1 MLSENQT
8 KCNNNPPL
16 AEHLNA
22 SKKRYEFKL
31 STFFFVAFFCLIPF
45 DDYLGFVLPFSLLSL
60 VYLGFIVFTFFE
72 ILDCKIGFKINTV
85 VLYLIYSVFSIL
97 FTVFKSGLSYN
108 NLLFFEMLVFYIVF
122 SRKQFSV
129 KECRHIINTTPFIIG
144 FYILLNLCYL
154 QNTDIGIYVLLKD
167 IVDPNYFVTNMCLV
181 LVLYCFNIQLE
192 RKKPLKIL
200 KMFILLAYF
209 VIIAL
214 IGSRGG
220 LLASV
225 IAVVV
230 YFLTQSKKPLKAFLC
245 MLVVLLIA
253 VMLANFFLPEYISQR
268 FTFSDMIEGGG
279 SGRLTIWENYFAM
292 YSELNLFGLL
302 FGVGRNSAPSLYLE
316 NFGRPYYA
324 HNIFV
329 RALLETGIFGLA
341 LLIVLM
347 IFILR
352 KGIKEKNG
360 ALVAALLGFVTG
372 AFFLDMDNMRVFWLL
387 IAFATIKIE
396 DNKTLYVWRG
406 KVKC

>member
-1 MLSENQT
+1 MVSKNITGYNDAPQLT
-8 KCNNNPPL
+8 GL
-16 AEHLNA
+16 LNV
-22 SKKRYEFKL
+22 SSRRDEFRV
-31 STFFFVAFFCLIPF
+31 SAFFFVAFFCLTPF
-45 DDYLGFVLPFSLLSL
+45 DDYLGSVLPFSVLSL
-60 VYLGFIVFTFFE
+60 TYFCFIIFTFFE
-72 ILDCKIGFKINTV
+72 ILDCKINFKINIV
-85 VLYLIYSVFSIL
+85 FLYLLYSLFSTL
-97 FTVFKSGLSYN
+97 LSVMKSGLSYN

-122 SRKQFSV
+122 NQKRFSV
-129 KECRHIINTTPFIIG
+129 KECCCIISTTPFIIG

-154 QNTDIGIYVLLKD
+154 QNTDIGIYAIIKD

-192 RKKPLKIL
+192 RKKPIKIL
-200 KMFILLAYF
+200 KIFILLAYF
-209 VIIAL
+209 VVIAL

-245 MLVVLLIA
+245 MLVVLVIA
-253 VMLANFFLPEYISQR
+253 VMLANFLLPEYISQR
-268 FTFSDMIEGGG
+268 FTLSNMLEGGG
-279 SGRLTIWENYFAM
+279 SGRLTIWKNYFAM
-292 YSELNLFGLL
+292 YSEQNLFGLL

-316 NFGRPYYA
+316 NFGRSYYA

-329 RALLETGIFGLA
+329 RALLETGIIGLA
-341 LLIVLM
+341 LLIALLV
-347 IFILR
+347 FILK

-406 KVKC
+406 KVQC

>member
-1 MLSENQT
+1 MLSEKQT
-8 KCNNNPPL
+8 NYNNNPPL
-16 AEHLNA
+16 AEHSCI
-22 SKKRYEFKL
+22 SKKQYEFRL
-31 STFFFVAFFCLIPF
+31 STFFFVAFFCLMPF
-45 DDYLGFVLPFSLLSL
+45 DDYLGSVLPFSVLSL
-60 VYLGFIVFTFFE
+60 AYFCFIIFTFFE
-72 ILDCKIGFKINTV
+72 ILDCRIDFKINTV
-85 VLYLIYSVFSIL
+85 CLYLLYSLFSIL
-97 FTVFKSGLSYN
+97 FTVLKSGLSYN
-108 NLLFFEMLVFYIVF
+108 NLLFFEMLVFYIFFNQKRF
-122 SRKQFSV
+122 SL
-129 KECRHIINTTPFIIG
+129 KECRCIISTTPFIMG
-144 FYILLNLCYL
+144 FYILLTICYM

-192 RKKPLKIL
+192 RKKPIKIL
-200 KMFILLAYF
+200 KIFILLAYF
-209 VIIAL
+209 VVIAL

-225 IAVVV
+225 MSVVV

-268 FTFSDMIEGGG
+268 FTLSNMIEGGG
-279 SGRLTIWENYFAM
+279 SGRLTIWKNYFAM
-292 YSELNLFGLL
+292 YGEQNLFGLL
-302 FGVGRNSAPSLYLE
+302 FGIGRNSAPSLYLE

-329 RALLETGIFGLA
+329 RALLETGIIGLA
-341 LLIVLM
+341 LLIALLVS
-347 IFILR
+347 ILK

-406 KVKC
+406 KVQC